1 MVHWPVFGI
10 GQQVL
15 LADIGDIAAVRIF
28 GEKMVERLI
37 LMRANSLWNGVI
49 PFFAIGEDRVDIK
62 HDAAKI
68 EYAVAHDIAD
78 GKAGFGDGR
87 HFWIRFHGTNIVVQ
101 SHSCNLALGKAGI
114 IR

>member
-49 PFFAIGEDRVDIK
+49 PFVAIGKNRIDIE
-62 HDAAKI
+62 HNTAEI
-68 EYAVAHDIAD
+68 ENAMTHDIAD
-78 GKAGFGDGR
+78 
-87 HFWIRFHGTNIVVQ
+87 
-101 SHSCNLALGKAGI
+101 
-114 IR
+114 